1 MADAAV
7 EFLLE
12 NLKQLLVHHANL
24 LKDAKDQVEKLE
36 NHLRL
41 FKSFLK
47 DAPKHWR
54 DDDKL
59 RELIRRIRNAVYE
72 AEDIIDAYVTQSA
85 ENKSKGYFHRAFQ
98 GPPKTISIATKVE
111 AVLQKIDDI
120 YKDKNNIIDFANIT
134 VHDAA
139 DHNDDKAPQVRET
152 NVVGFDDEAKKL
164 KEYLYADCEELE
176 VITIVGMPGL
186 GKTTLAGKIFR
197 DPEIQ
202 YEFPTRIWV
211 YVSQEFKRKDIFLA
225 ILKEFTRL
233 TDDIKTKSDKDLAN
247 MVLGYLD
254 TGRFLLVMDDV
265 WSCEDWDKLLIA
277 LPKGNPRGKVI
288 ITSRQKELGW
298 HVNRRRGPH
307 MLRFLTLEESKL
319 LLQLEVFQEP
329 KFPQELEAEG
339 SLIAER
345 CDGLPLA
352 IVVIGGILVKK
363 FSGDTSAMKSTW
375 QDVSKSFDTYLKDAD
390 AGKRMEKIILLSYE
404 KLPYHLRECFLYFGM
419 FPEDY
424 EISAWK
430 LTRLWIAEGLIQ
442 QKNVSLEE
450 TAENYLEELINRNL
464 VRAVKLKF
472 NGKVKTCRIHDMLR
486 DFCLTEAGKDREG
499 FLQEIKMSKDEGF
512 QPSVSASSELNFR
525 RLCIHSNVLDF
536 VSRKPYGPSVRSF
549 VCLPRDESIMP
560 LGDISHIPGGFKLLR
575 VLDVEPIKFT
585 KLPSDM
591 YHLLHLRYLVLSVSL
606 KFLPSTFTKLWNI
619 QTLVVR
625 TDSQTL
631 AMKADILNM
640 TQLRHFK
647 TNASATL
654 ELAGKSSKGAGEKIQ
669 TLGTISPES
678 CTADVF
684 DKARNLKRLGIRGKL
699 SLLLDDKSGSF
710 ESLGNL
716 SNLEKLK
723 LLNDAFLAPPSGM
736 QLRGLPQAYKF
747 PPKLRIL
754 TLSAT
759 ALEWRHMS
767 IIGSLDKLEVLKLKD
782 KAFQGEIWQANDGG
796 FRHLEILHIGRTDLK
811 IWLASPHH
819 FPRLKHVELKNC
831 KDLQQI
837 PVELAE
843 VPSFVKLD
851 VFRSERAAASA
862 RKIEAKT
869 KDIKGN
875 VARQFRLSIFP
886 PEA

>member
-41 FKSFLK
+41 FKAFLK
-47 DAPKHWR
+47 DAPKQWR

-72 AEDIIDAYVTQSA
+72 AEDIIDAYVTQAA
-85 ENKSKGYFHRAFQ
+85 ENKSKAYFLRAIQ
-98 GPPKTISIATKVE
+98 GPPKTLSIATKVE

-120 YKDKNNIIDFANIT
+120 YKDKKNIIDFANIT
-134 VHDAA
+134 VQDAA
-139 DHNDDKAPQVRET
+139 DHHHDEASQVRET
-152 NVVGFDDEAKKL
+152 NVVGFEDEAKKL
-164 KEYLYADCEELE
+164 KGYLYAECEELE

-202 YEFPTRIWV
+202 YQFPTRIWV
-211 YVSQEFKRKDIFLA
+211 YVSQDFKRKDIFLA
-225 ILKEFTRL
+225 ILKDFTKL
-233 TDDIKTKSDKDLAN
+233 TDDIKTKSDKELAD

-265 WSCEDWDKLLIA
+265 WSCEDWDKLHIA
-277 LPKGNPRGKVI
+277 LPKGNARGKVI
-288 ITSRQKELGW
+288 ITSRQQELGW

-307 MLRFLTLEESKL
+307 MLRFLTLEESIL

-363 FSGDTSAMKSTW
+363 FSGDTSTMKATW
-375 QDVSKSFDTYLKDAD
+375 QHVSESFDTYLKDA
-390 AGKRMEKIILLSYE
+390 GERLEKIILLSYE

-464 VRAVKLKF
+464 VRAEKLKP

-486 DFCLTEAGKDREG
+486 DFCLTEAGSSREG
-499 FLQEIKMSKDEGF
+499 FLQEIKMSNHGGF
-512 QPSVSASSELNFR
+512 HPSVSSELKFR

-549 VCLPRDESIMP
+549 VCFPRDETIMP
-560 LGDISHIPGGFKLLR
+560 LGDISFIPGGFKLLR

-585 KLPSDM
+585 KLPGDM

-606 KFLPSTFTKLWNI
+606 KVLPSAFIKLWNI

-631 AMKADILNM
+631 EMKADILNM

-647 TNASATL
+647 TNASAIL
-654 ELAGKSSKGAGEKIQ
+654 AKAGKSSKGAGEKIQ
-669 TLGTISPES
+669 TFGTISPES
-678 CTADVF
+678 CTEDVF
-684 DKARNLKRLGIRGKL
+684 DRARNLKHLGVRGKL
-699 SLLLDDKSGSF
+699 SVLLDDKSGSF

-723 LLNDAFLAPPSGM
+723 LLNDVFPVPPSGT

-782 KAFQGEIWQANDGG
+782 KAFQGEIWEANDGG

-811 IWLASPHH
+811 IWLASHHH

-831 KDLQQI
+831 RDLQQI

-843 VPSFVKLD
+843 VPSFMKLD

-862 RKIEAKT
+862 RKIEAK
-869 KDIKGN
+869 KIKEINGN